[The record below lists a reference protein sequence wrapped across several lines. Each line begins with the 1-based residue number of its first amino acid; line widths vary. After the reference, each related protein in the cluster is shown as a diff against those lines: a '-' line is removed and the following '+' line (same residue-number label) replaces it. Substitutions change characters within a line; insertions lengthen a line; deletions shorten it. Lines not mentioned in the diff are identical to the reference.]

1 MSDWTKLEG
10 DFRDTE
16 ITFEHSIDEN
26 GACGPPDSVP
36 FTDTGEN
43 YVPLEGFKGMMSI
56 TWHQDFENYY
66 ICHWVGGEHHL
77 TIKYP
82 KKELPVSPEEAID
95 QITRKH
101 SGANVIDIDSRKL

>member
-1 MSDWTKLEG
+1 
-10 DFRDTE
+10 
-16 ITFEHSIDEN
+16 
-26 GACGPPDSVP
+26 
-36 FTDTGEN
+36 N

-82 KKELPVSPEEAID
+82 KKQLPVSPEEV
-95 QITRKH
+95 ITIIKNNN
-101 SGANVIDIDSRKL
+101 GANVIDIDSKNHN